1 MAVRGIWPV
10 VLLLVCALPAAPA
23 TAQEGTPAY
32 ASASPPDNPV
42 DASPNPGTDFD
53 LGSTLTF
60 DPAALAAAPVK
71 PLRLPGYPTSKDID
85 ISRADRADGSSS
97 FTVKKPLPI
106 DIDTTVGADVASAT
120 APVYSPGHPLP
131 GTGSPYDSG
140 AAWASIGVP
149 NLASIDARVDPN
161 SDQRKLGTTVQHS
174 MPVGSKLSITLQDT
188 FAVTDT
194 MNMRASNA
202 SQSLLAALPP
212 STPAPAQV
220 WGNEQKLKF
229 DILPTGTSL
238 SGGVVTSSIDP
249 QTHNSF
255 SADQKLYGPLH
266 VTTTVNDLGSAANSK
281 SITASY
287 KLTW

>member
-1 MAVRGIWPV
+1 MAVRGVWPLVLLACVLSAAPV
-10 VLLLVCALPAAPA
+10 V
-23 TAQEGTPAY
+23 AQEADDTA
-32 ASASPPDNPV
+32 AAPPDNSA
-42 DASPNPGTDFD
+42 DASPGTVADFA
-53 LGSTLTF
+53 LGDALTF

-71 PLRLPGYPTSKDID
+71 PLRLPGYSASKDFD
-85 ISRADRADGSSS
+85 ISRADKPDGSSS

-106 DIDTTVGADVASAT
+106 DLDTRLGADIAPSA
-120 APVYSPGHPLP
+120 APVYSPGRPLP
-131 GTGSPYDSG
+131 GTGNAYDSG

-161 SDQRKLGTTVQHS
+161 GDRSKLGTTLQRS
-174 MPVGSKLSITLQDT
+174 MPVGSKLSVTLQDT

-194 MNMRASNA
+194 MNTRSANA

-212 STPAPAQV
+212 TTPAPAQA

-249 QTHNSF
+249 LTHNTF
-255 SADQKLYGPLH
+255 SADQKVYGPLH
-266 VTTTVNDLGSAANSK
+266 VTTTVNDLGTATNNK

-287 KLTW
+287 RLTW